1 MTLAEPVS
9 SRIYLLHGFSGLVIQ
24 FTYYARTLAMPERLL
39 CPNAYYARTL
49 TMPEFKMFNCDL
61 DLLLADYNPIQMS
74 LANPPMSSA
83 S

>member
-49 TMPEFKMFNCDL
+49 TMPEH
-61 DLLLADYNPIQMS
+61 LLCPNTYYARIQNVQ
-74 LANPPMSSA
+74 L
-83 S
+83 